1 MSHNEIPKDGIAG
14 LKQNWKADLISGFL
28 VFLIALPLCLGI
40 AMASG
45 FPPIGGIFTAIIGG
59 LIVGPFMGSRM
70 SIKGPAAGLIA
81 IAVAAVA
88 DLGQGD
94 AMAGYKLALAVV
106 VAAGVVQVAFAL
118 MRLGRF
124 VDFFP
129 TAAVH
134 GMLAAIG
141 IIIIAKQFPVM
152 LGVKPEASN
161 PLEIL
166 MEIPSMFMRLNPE
179 VAIIG
184 GLSLLILFGLP
195 MIKIGWVRKIPAPMV
210 VLFLAIPLGLA
221 FDLSHEHSYLFL
233 DHQFNL
239 GPKFL
244 VTLPDNITDGIT
256 FPDFSQLFTSTSL
269 KYVVMFA
276 LVGSLESLLTV
287 KALDGLDPYHRKSNP
302 NRDLLAVGVGNTLS
316 GMIGGLPMIAEVVRS
331 SANVNNGAKTR
342 WANFFH
348 GGLLLFFVAL
358 VPNMI
363 HQIPL
368 AALAAMLVFTGTRL
382 ASPALF
388 KETYK
393 VGKEQIAVFLVTIIV
408 TLAEDLLVG
417 IAAGIVLE
425 MLIYIFSGATFRSL
439 FKLKIDVT
447 ELQEEIH
454 LKPTNAATFANY
466 LGFKKH
472 LDNIPL
478 GKNVTIDLS
487 SMSLVDHT
495 CMEQLHHFETDYPR
509 TGGTVHILG
518 LDELKASSGH
528 PLAARRARKNTTT

>member
-1 MSHNEIPKDGIAG
+1 MHNNEIPKDGIAG
-14 LKQNWKADLISGFL
+14 LKQNWKGDLLSGFL

-59 LIVGPFMGSRM
+59 LIVGPLMGSRL

-81 IAVAAVA
+81 IAVACVA

-94 AMAGYKLALAVV
+94 AMAGYRLALAVV
-106 VAAGVVQVAFAL
+106 VVAGLVQVGFAL
-118 MRLGRF
+118 LRLGRF

-152 LGVKPEASN
+152 MGVKPDASN
-161 PLEIL
+161 PLAIL
-166 MEIPSMFMRLNPE
+166 AEIPFMFAKLNPE

-195 MIKIGWVRKIPAPMV
+195 LIKIGWVKKIPAPMV
-210 VLFLAIPLGLA
+210 VLAMAIPLGFA
-221 FDLSHEHSYLFL
+221 FDLAHEHKYLFL
-233 DHQFNL
+233 DHEYIL

-256 FPDFSQLFTSTSL
+256 FPDFSQIFSGTSF
-269 KYVVMFA
+269 KYIIMFA

-287 KALDGLDPYHRKSNP
+287 KAIDGLDPYHRKSNP
-302 NRDLLAVGVGNTLS
+302 NRDLLAVGAGNTLS
-316 GMIGGLPMIAEVVRS
+316 GLIGGLPMIAEVVRS

-342 WANFFH
+342 WANVFH

-358 VPNMI
+358 FPNLI

-368 AALAAMLVFTGTRL
+368 AALGAMLVFTGTRL
-382 ASPALF
+382 ASPKLF
-388 KETYK
+388 KETYR
-393 VGKEQIAVFLVTIIV
+393 VGKEQIAVFLVTIFV

-417 IAAGIVLE
+417 IAAGILLE
-425 MLIYIFSGATFRSL
+425 LIIYVISGAKFKNL
-439 FKLKIDVT
+439 FKLRIDST
-447 ELQEEIH
+447 ELQEEVH
-454 LKPTNAATFANY
+454 LKPRESATFTNY
-466 LGFKKH
+466 LSFKSY
-472 LDNIPL
+472 LDKIPL
-478 GKNVTIDLS
+478 GKKVYIDLS
-487 SMSLVDHT
+487 EMKIVDHT
-495 CMEQLHHFETDYPR
+495 SMEQLNHFEHDYAR
-509 TGGTVHILG
+509 NGGSVHILG
-518 LDELKASSGH
+518 LDKLKANSSH
-528 PLAARRARKNTTT
+528 PLSFRKAHK